1 MSQEY
6 QMIKEFKEFIL
17 RGNVLDLAV
26 AIVVGTAF
34 VAVVN
39 AFANGVLLAFVAA
52 IFGKP
57 NFDDLTF
64 TVGEGIIRYGT
75 FLTALVNF
83 LIVAVAM
90 FLIIKTVNH
99 LSALRKKEEEEAD
112 EPTEVELLTEIRDA
126 LVAGRDQR

>member
-1 MSQEY
+1 MSQGY
-6 QMIKEFKEFIL
+6 QMVKEFKEFIL

-39 AFANGVLLAFVAA
+39 AFANGILLAFVAA

-57 NFDDLTF
+57 SFDDLTF
-64 TVGEGIIRYGT
+64 TVGEGVIRYGT
-75 FLTALVNF
+75 FLTALMNF
-83 LIVAVAM
+83 LIVALAM

-99 LSALRKKEEEEAD
+99 LSQLRKKAEEEAD

-126 LVAGRDQR
+126 LVSRDQG

>member
-1 MSQEY
+1 
-6 QMIKEFKEFIL
+6 MIKEFKEFVL

-26 AIVVGTAF
+26 AVIIGAAF

-64 TVGEGIIRYGT
+64 TVGKGVIQYGT
-75 FLTALVNF
+75 FLTAVVNL
-83 LIVAVAM
+83 LIVAFAM
-90 FLIIKTVNH
+90 FLVIKAVNH
-99 LSALRKKEEEEAD
+99 LTALRKKEEEEAD

-126 LVAGRDQR
+126 LVAGRDQT

>member
-1 MSQEY
+1 
-6 QMIKEFKEFIL
+6 
-17 RGNVLDLAV
+17 VAV
-26 AIVVGTAF
+26 IIGAAF

-39 AFANGVLLAFVAA
+39 AFANGILLAFVAA

-64 TVGEGIIRYGT
+64 TVGKGVIQYGT
-75 FLTALVNF
+75 FLTALVNL

-90 FLIIKTVNH
+90 FLVIKAVNH
-99 LSALRKKEEEEAD
+99 LTALRKKEEEEAD

-126 LVAGRDQR
+126 LVSRDQS